1 MRPLRLADPPA
12 NSRAVLCRLSLLG
25 VLAAFALAAC
35 SEDTDPEPAVSGTT
49 LPATVETP
57 TTTAPTTTTSTT
69 PTTTSTTTTV
79 PVAEVLVSIED
90 DTVWRDVLDSLPEAE
105 QQCILEALG
114 DELED
119 VMDLAV
125 LSDADGEWQAPL
137 LACLDPDATRELY
150 LAIIVAG
157 VEADFMAG
165 VGPQEE
171 ACLRERLSDEDLPAL
186 AADPESPDAARF
198 FGEMM
203 GCIPDVLFSMFM
215 EEMVGATG
223 AAGLELSEEQV
234 SCVQD
239 AMADIDWAVFI
250 DNPEPE
256 DPEAAADFLD
266 AVVSCVPD
274 VFVSLVISEMEA
286 EIGELSDEA
295 RSCLREAVTDLD
307 WSAILGDAP
316 EELLA
321 DLLPALIGCAPELL
335 FLDDEAVPSDGDDH
349 GDFIDEATPVALGDA
364 TGAAGVLDYE
374 GDIDLF
380 VFEAVAGEFYQID
393 VALGTLDDSTVA
405 LYDAD
410 GFELAY
416 NDDYGGTSASRLYWE
431 ATDSGLLYVG
441 VEGWNDYIGTYTLT
455 VVVLDFVDDHGD
467 FIDEATPVALGD
479 ATGAAGVL
487 DYEGDIDLFVF
498 EAVAGE
504 FYQIDVALGTLT
516 YSTVALYDAEGVELA
531 YNDDY
536 RVTPTSRLY
545 WEAADSGPVYV
556 WVGGW
561 DSGAGPYT
569 LTVVVLDFV
578 DDHGDRNAEATPV
591 ALGEAIAGVLD
602 YGEDVDVF
610 RFEAVAGELYQ
621 IGVWPG
627 TVIEPF
633 VTLRDA
639 DGLELA
645 YDDGHAETPAVRL
658 YWEATNSGPHYVAV
672 GSPGAGPYT
681 LIITER

>member
-57 TTTAPTTTTSTT
+57 TTIATTTTGATTTTTSTT
-69 PTTTSTTTTV
+69 TTTTTTV

-150 LAIIVAG
+150 LAIIIAG

-374 GDIDLF
+374 GDID
-380 VFEAVAGEFYQID
+380 I
-393 VALGTLDDSTVA
+393 
-405 LYDAD
+405 
-410 GFELAY
+410 
-416 NDDYGGTSASRLYWE
+416 
-431 ATDSGLLYVG
+431 
-441 VEGWNDYIGTYTLT
+441 
-455 VVVLDFVDDHGD
+455 
-467 FIDEATPVALGD
+467 
-479 ATGAAGVL
+479 
-487 DYEGDIDLFVF
+487 FVF

-672 GSPGAGPYT
+672 GSPGTGRYT
-681 LIITER
+681 LIITKR